1 MILCVVFLALMLG
14 LGVVYQF
21 YPNPRPLLSEEGQNL
36 REFYQSLNQSKID
49 LAKTKGLI
57 EAREKVIAEQKQI
70 LQAGEAL
77 AASGQAVLIDSV
89 SYSQEKVKADLARRK
104 RDDKF
109 LRQTVDSNKVYQG
122 KLEDII
128 VSLAE
133 RIAKIRIDFSET
145 EAIKAELAALADYQL
160 LSLSEIKAVTEEE
173 LPALLSKANGDFKEK
188 LEQIKKSQRIDFF
201 PDVLAEDFIATSS
214 WLKQAAIY
222 QAEQTEVKKRK
233 EIEEQQRRQAE
244 ADQQRKAFEEEKLK
258 QAEAE
263 KQRKIAEEERLRQAE
278 AESKRKAAEEQQRQQ
293 AEAES
298 KRKQEEE
305 ERRLAQFEA
314 DRKIIEAEKDQQRQA
329 EVEKQKQIDA
339 VIADWQ
345 SFWLKFGV
353 KADLSA
359 VKISKYSPE
368 FSRILIIPQGL
379 TLNQTIRFCRD
390 RFPVSNFWNDLD
402 KAIVQNDRLP
412 TQTYAVCLRDR
423 READK
428 ELRNLSAIALVEKKI
443 VGITLLERLVYE
455 LKYFDETGCHLDG
468 EGCTLCIGSRVAGGD
483 IPCVNW
489 TGHLQVSWS
498 DKLFRDIIY
507 YNECVRA
514 VVY

>member
-173 LPALLSKANGDFKEK
+173 LPALLAKANGDFKEK

-244 ADQQRKAFEEEKLK
+244 ADQQRKALEEEKLK

-263 KQRKIAEEERLRQAE
+263 KQKQKQLEQAE
-278 AESKRKAAEEQQRQQ
+278 VERQKKAAEEEQRQQ
-293 AEAES
+293 AEAE
-298 KRKQEEE
+298 KKQKEAEKE
-305 ERRLAQFEA
+305 QRRQAEAEIDKKIMEAEAEQRRLAEVE
-314 DRKIIEAEKDQQRQA
+314 RKQKEAEEQQRRQA
-329 EVEKQKQIDA
+329 EAGIIDNG
-339 VIADWQ
+339 DGY
-345 SFWLKFGV
+345 K
-353 KADLSA
+353 D
-359 VKISKYSPE
+359 
-368 FSRILIIPQGL
+368 GL
-379 TLNQTIRFCRD
+379 QTIFI
-390 RFPVSNFWNDLD
+390 NDSSHNLRVRVGD
-402 KAIVQNDRLP
+402 SREEFLFTIPRL
-412 TQTYAVCLRDR
+412 
-423 READK
+423 
-428 ELRNLSAIALVEKKI
+428 I
-443 VGITLLERLVYE
+443 
-455 LKYFDETGCHLDG
+455 
-468 EGCTLCIGSRVAGGD
+468 
-483 IPCVNW
+483 
-489 TGHLQVSWS
+489 
-498 DKLFRDIIY
+498 
-507 YNECVRA
+507 
-514 VVY
+514 